1 MAQNKKHQ
9 QDPVS
14 LRCRNLSSESG
25 AGVRMET
32 EVSPK
37 TELVVKEAKA

>member
-1 MAQNKKHQ
+1 MAQSKKHQ

-14 LRCRNLSSESG
+14 VRCRNLSSESG
-25 AGVRMET
+25 AGVRMKT

-37 TELVVKEAKA
+37 VELVVKEAKA